1 MSERPNILII
11 TCHDLGDYLG
21 CYGTPV
27 STPNLDTLAQ
37 QGVIFR
43 NHFAA
48 ASICS
53 PSRGSLMTGCYPH
66 THGLMGLVPRGW
78 EMDVDRCPALPTIL
92 QDAGYQTH
100 LFGIQHEHW
109 DPQRVGYAHVHPVA
123 STCSDDVA
131 SVFAD
136 WLLRERQQGE
146 PFLANVGLFEPHRF
160 GLASQGYNESL
171 LGTVP
176 SHFRRDGVYESADP
190 AQVEVRPYLPDIPEM
205 RQDVAEFYGAVEFV
219 DHHVGNMLQA
229 LHEAGL
235 TENTLVLFVTDH
247 GASFPHS
254 KGTLYDSGTKVAC
267 MARWPGHLPGG
278 ESVTGLTSHVDIL
291 PTLLELLNL
300 PVPDHCE
307 GLSLADK
314 LLGTEDAGRKY
325 VYAEK
330 NYTQYYD
337 PARMIRSDSFKYI
350 RKGLRTCIFDFVLTE
365 IELSRANFRSNK
377 AVFDFYSSRR
387 TSEELYDLTRDP
399 AEMSNLVDDPAYGNT
414 LDELRVALDAH
425 LEATDDPF
433 RHLRNDLLM
442 PANVYAAVKQRKHK

>member
-1 MSERPNILII
+1 MNERPNILII

-27 STPNLDTLAQ
+27 TTPNLDALAG
-37 QGVIFR
+37 QGMVFQ

-78 EMDVDRCPALPTIL
+78 EMDVDRCPALPRIL
-92 QDAGYQTH
+92 QDTGYQTH

-131 SVFAD
+131 PVFAD
-136 WLLRERQQGE
+136 WVRQRDQTG
-146 PFLANVGLFEPHRF
+146 PSFLANIGLFEPHRF
-160 GLASQGYNESL
+160 GLASQGYDQAL

-176 SHFRRDGVYESADP
+176 SHFRRGVYGSADP
-190 AQVEVRPYLPDIPEM
+190 AEVEVRPYLPDIPEM
-205 RQDVAEFYGAVEFV
+205 QQEVADFYGAVEFM
-219 DHHVGNMLQA
+219 DHHVGTVLQA
-229 LHEAGL
+229 LDDAGL
-235 TENTLVLFVTDH
+235 TESTLVLFATDH

-254 KGTLYDSGTKVAC
+254 KGTLYDGGTKVAC
-267 MARWPGHLPGG
+267 MMRWPGHLPVGG
-278 ESVTGLTSHVDIL
+278 SVTELTSHVDML

-300 PVPDHCE
+300 PVPSHCQ
-307 GLSLADK
+307 GHSFTDVVQRTP
-314 LLGTEDAGRKY
+314 GAGREF

-337 PARMIRSDSFKYI
+337 PARMIRSNSFKYI
-350 RKGLRTCIFDFVLTE
+350 RKGLKTCIFDFVLTE
-365 IELSRANFRSNK
+365 IELSPANFRTSK
-377 AVFDFYSSRR
+377 AVFDFYSSLR
-387 TSEELYDLTRDP
+387 TTEELYDLNLDP
-399 AEMSNLVDDPAYGNT
+399 AEMSNLADDPAHRDT
-414 LDELRVALDAH
+414 LHAMQTALDVH
-425 LEATDDPF
+425 LESTDDPF
-433 RHLRNDLLM
+433 RHLRHDLLM
-442 PANVYAAVKQRKHK
+442 PADVYAAVKGS